1 MIAGLL
7 WSGNHARGVRVGRG
21 DGMSKFTGLIGGPV
35 VAVGAICT
43 AFAIGAGLYLSGT
56 FDAQKVAPDGVEKDV
71 NIAPQVNDSNG
82 SYDISKVAAPSV
94 PDVPDPPGISAF
106 RLEPDGRMLVAG
118 RSQAN
123 WETSILVDGET
134 LKILM
139 PDAGGEFVEFLSLE
153 QSNQP
158 RVLSLSMRSPDTGE
172 DVPSSDEV
180 IIAPMPTRAEQAQV
194 RPADEAQQATPA
206 VTDDGQTQE
215 QPIDTQDPPQQA
227 VLLSDESGVRVLQP
241 PAATEA
247 PPEVMSSVA
256 LDAITYSDQGNVVLS
271 GRAQGDGFVRVYLDN
286 QPVASS
292 QIAPDGG
299 WRSDLPQVDTGVYT
313 LRVDEMDSDGTVMS
327 RVETPFK
334 REDRTLVDGQEKT
347 AQTARAVTVQPG
359 NTLWEISR
367 DRYGEGPMYV
377 RIFEAN
383 RARIRDPDLIYPGQ
397 IFTVPQDQ

>member
-1 MIAGLL
+1 
-7 WSGNHARGVRVGRG
+7 
-21 DGMSKFTGLIGGPV
+21 MSKFTGLIGGPV

-56 FDAQKVAPDGVEKDV
+56 FDAQNVAPDGVEKDV

-256 LDAITYSDQGNVVLS
+256 LDAITYSDQGDVVLS

-313 LRVDEMDSDGTVMS
+313 LRVDEMGADGTVMS

>member
-1 MIAGLL
+1 
-7 WSGNHARGVRVGRG
+7 
-21 DGMSKFTGLIGGPV
+21 MSKFTGLIGGPV

-56 FDAQKVAPDGVEKDV
+56 FDAQNVAPDGVEKDV

-82 SYDISKVAAPSV
+82 SSDISKVAAPSV

-118 RSQAN
+118 RSQTN

-383 RARIRDPDLIYPGQ
+383 RDRIRDPDLIYPGQ

>member
-1 MIAGLL
+1 
-7 WSGNHARGVRVGRG
+7 
-21 DGMSKFTGLIGGPV
+21 MSKFTGLIGGPV

-56 FDAQKVAPDGVEKDV
+56 FDAQNVAPDGVEKDV

-82 SYDISKVAAPSV
+82 NSDISKVAAPSV

-118 RSQAN
+118 RSQTN

-383 RARIRDPDLIYPGQ
+383 RDRIRDPDLIYPGQ

>member
-1 MIAGLL
+1 
-7 WSGNHARGVRVGRG
+7 
-21 DGMSKFTGLIGGPV
+21 MSKFTGLIGGPV

-43 AFAIGAGLYLSGT
+43 AFAIGAGLYISGT
-56 FDAQKVAPDGVEKDV
+56 FDAKIVAPDGVEKDV
-71 NIAPQVNDSNG
+71 NITPQVNDSSGN
-82 SYDISKVAAPSV
+82 SDIPKVAASSV

-118 RSQAN
+118 RSQTN
-123 WETSILVDGET
+123 WETSILVDGKA
-134 LKILM
+134 LKTLM

-180 IIAPMPTRAEQAQV
+180 IIAPMPARPEQATGQV
-194 RPADEAQQATPA
+194 ADEAEQPAT
-206 VTDDGQTQE
+206 GQTSEDPALE
-215 QPIDTQDPPQQA
+215 QAGEGQAGEAPEPPQQA

-241 PAATEA
+241 PVATEA
-247 PPEVMSSVA
+247 TPEVMSSVA
-256 LDAITYSDQGNVVLS
+256 LDAITYSDQGDVVLS

-313 LRVDEMDSDGTVMS
+313 LRVDEMDADGTVMS

-334 REDRTLVDGQEKT
+334 REDRTLVDGQGKT

-383 RARIRDPDLIYPGQ
+383 RDRIRDPDLIYPGQ

>member
-1 MIAGLL
+1 
-7 WSGNHARGVRVGRG
+7 
-21 DGMSKFTGLIGGPV
+21 MSKFTGLIGGPV

-118 RSQAN
+118 RSQTN

>member
-1 MIAGLL
+1 
-7 WSGNHARGVRVGRG
+7 
-21 DGMSKFTGLIGGPV
+21 MSKFTGLIGGPV

-256 LDAITYSDQGNVVLS
+256 LDAITYSDQGDVVLS

-383 RARIRDPDLIYPGQ
+383 RDRIRDPDLIYPGQ

>member
-1 MIAGLL
+1 
-7 WSGNHARGVRVGRG
+7 
-21 DGMSKFTGLIGGPV
+21 MSKFTGLIGGPV

-56 FDAQKVAPDGVEKDV
+56 FDAQNVAPDGVEKDV

-82 SYDISKVAAPSV
+82 SSDISKVAAPSV

-313 LRVDEMDSDGTVMS
+313 LRVDEMGADGTVMS

-383 RARIRDPDLIYPGQ
+383 RDRIRDPDLIYPGQ

>member
-1 MIAGLL
+1 
-7 WSGNHARGVRVGRG
+7 
-21 DGMSKFTGLIGGPV
+21 MSKFTGLIGGPV

-56 FDAQKVAPDGVEKDV
+56 FDAQNVAPDGVEKDV

-82 SYDISKVAAPSV
+82 SSDISKVAAPSV

-118 RSQAN
+118 RSQTN

-256 LDAITYSDQGNVVLS
+256 LDAITYSDQGDVVLS

-383 RARIRDPDLIYPGQ
+383 RDRIRDPDLIYPGQ

>member
-1 MIAGLL
+1 
-7 WSGNHARGVRVGRG
+7 
-21 DGMSKFTGLIGGPV
+21 MSKFTGLIGGPV

-56 FDAQKVAPDGVEKDV
+56 FDAQNVAPDGVEKDV

-82 SYDISKVAAPSV
+82 NSDISKVTAPSV

-118 RSQAN
+118 RSQTN

-256 LDAITYSDQGNVVLS
+256 LDAITYSDQGDVVLS

-383 RARIRDPDLIYPGQ
+383 RDRIRDPDLIYPGQ

>member
-1 MIAGLL
+1 
-7 WSGNHARGVRVGRG
+7 
-21 DGMSKFTGLIGGPV
+21 MSKFTGLIGGPV
-35 VAVGAICT
+35 IAVGAICT

-56 FDAQKVAPDGVEKDV
+56 FDAKSVAPDGVETDASR
-71 NIAPQVNDSNG
+71 APQGDDTKENSDTVQ
-82 SYDISKVAAPSV
+82 AATPTGV
-94 PDVPDPPGISAF
+94 DAPDPPGISTF

-118 RSQAN
+118 RSQTG
-123 WETSILVDGET
+123 WQTSILVDGET
-134 LKILM
+134 LKTLM
-139 PDAGGEFVEFLSLE
+139 PDAGGEFVEFLSLG

-180 IIAPMPTRAEQAQV
+180 IIAPMPATPDQAQAQVSDQAEQSAAGQASDDPEQAQTQAEAEAQAQTQ
-194 RPADEAQQATPA
+194 ADETPKP
-206 VTDDGQTQE
+206 QT
-215 QPIDTQDPPQQA
+215 QA

-241 PAATEA
+241 PAAAEA
-247 PPEVMSSVA
+247 TPEVMSSVA
-256 LDAITYSDQGNVVLS
+256 LDAITYSDQGDVVLS

-299 WRSDLPQVDTGVYT
+299 WRSDLPQVDSGVYT
-313 LRVDEMDSDGTVMS
+313 LRVDEMAADGTVTS

-334 REDRTLVDGQEKT
+334 REERTLVDGPDNVGP
-347 AQTARAVTVQPG
+347 APRAVTVQPG

-383 RARIRDPDLIYPGQ
+383 RDRIRDPDLIYPGQ

>member
-1 MIAGLL
+1 
-7 WSGNHARGVRVGRG
+7 
-21 DGMSKFTGLIGGPV
+21 MSKFTGLIGGPV

-56 FDAQKVAPDGVEKDV
+56 FDAQNVAPDGVEKDV

-82 SYDISKVAAPSV
+82 SSDISKVAAPSV

-172 DVPSSDEV
+172 DVPSSDGF
-180 IIAPMPTRAEQAQV
+180 IIPSFPPRAEQAQV

-292 QIAPDGG
+292 RIAPDGG

-383 RARIRDPDLIYPGQ
+383 RDRIRDPDLIYPGQ